1 MMHNMSHHFKASN
14 TPHNPQPFK
23 LWINL
28 QVISPILLLTKHPQ
42 LSPAI
47 YNSIS
52 QEKNHKKK
60 ILKCIFIDTLNTK
73 HKCFPCVFKLHRTDY
88 RKIEVTRG
96 VVAGYLCS
104 CQAVRREGA
113 EWLPVPSEGA
123 QAAAVMALVLLAHGQ
138 GRAIGG
144 KSSPHKKG
152 WIKVKTSLS
161 PQTKNYETADDVL

>member
-60 ILKCIFIDTLNTK
+60 FLKCIFIDTLNTK

-88 RKIEVTRG
+88 RLQKNWSHQGSGSR
-96 VVAGYLCS
+96 
-104 CQAVRREGA
+104 
-113 EWLPVPSEGA
+113 VPLQLSGCP
-123 QAAAVMALVLLAHGQ
+123 Q
-138 GRAIGG
+138 GRCRMAPSAIWGG
-144 KSSPHKKG
+144 TSSCSDGIGAPCP
-152 WIKVKTSLS
+152 WPRSSNWRQEFT
-161 PQTKNYETADDVL
+161 T